1 MATRFTRLLRFV
13 QNNVG
18 VRFVVRQNGSGK
30 RHMYSLMAAATTGC
44 GIYAY
49 NLWMRGKQ
57 LQILPV
63 VHARNQ
69 EEAGVST
76 KKVTYREARF
86 RQFASVEYDGV
97 IYMSPQDFLE
107 SITEESPR
115 PRIGRVKLT
124 RQELEQYLRETPKL
138 SKGSDHLF
146 RKLHGKGII
155 SYTEYLFLL
164 CVLTK
169 PHSGFRIAFNMFDT
183 DGNQKVD
190 KGEFLVLENFF
201 ILPKHE
207 RKFVPRDQGKLQQM
221 LDLER
226 VFSKQGQGKGEQPP
240 TAAEEKAFKEFSPY
254 YRYRDLE
261 QEIPDTTLLVHF
273 FGPKGTNVLNYS
285 DFHKF
290 MADLQNEVI
299 ELEFLEFSRGMSTIS
314 EVDFAK
320 ILLRYTN
327 LDRTQIEE
335 CIERVT
341 SRIPEEKGIS
351 LEDFRQFC
359 QFLNSLDDF
368 SLTMKMYTYA
378 DRSISHEDFQRA
390 VKVCTGHTLSDDLV
404 KTVFQI
410 FDSDGDGNLSHQEFI
425 SIMKDRL
432 HRGARSHLMHTQN
445 TWDAFRSCVRTE
457 MRSL

>member
-164 CVLTK
+164 CVLTMQADPPK
-169 PHSGFRIAFNMFDT
+169 RKGVKGTEPHSGFRIAFNMFDT

-221 LDLER
+221 LD
-226 VFSKQGQGKGEQPP
+226 
-240 TAAEEKAFKEFSPY
+240 
-254 YRYRDLE
+254 DLE

>member
-190 KGEFLVLENFF
+190 KGEFLV
-201 ILPKHE
+201 
-207 RKFVPRDQGKLQQM
+207 
-221 LDLER
+221 LER